1 MKNNLK
7 LFLDDLR
14 MPTDA
19 WIYSERIK
27 MLEKSKTQSC
37 EWTIVRNYEDF
48 CEFIDKFGIPEM
60 VSFDHD
66 LHISHMMHYHDFTV
80 KTGIIDYSKLKIKTG
95 KHCAEYFVDKWEKA
109 GKPSVQVY
117 VHSANRWG
125 QVEIKNVLKELIND

>member
-7 LFLDDLR
+7 LFLDDIR
-14 MPTDA
+14 MPADA

-27 MLEKSKTQSC
+27 MLEKSKTISC
-37 EWTIVRNYEDF
+37 EWTIVRNYQDF
-48 CEFIDKFGIPEM
+48 CEFIDKFGIPSV

-66 LHISHMMHYHDFTV
+66 LCEEHMKYYFDFTSQL
-80 KTGIIDYSKLKIKTG
+80 GIIDYTKLKVKTG
-95 KHCAEYFVDKWEKA
+95 KHCAEYFVEKWKEA
-109 GKPSVQVY
+109 GKPSTQVY

>member
-7 LFLDDLR
+7 LFLDDIR
-14 MPTDA
+14 MPRDA

-27 MLEKSKTQSC
+27 LLEKSKTISC

-48 CEFIDKFGIPEM
+48 CGFIDKFGIPSV

-66 LHISHMMHYHDFTV
+66 LCEQHMEYYFDFV
-80 KTGIIDYSKLKIKTG
+80 SKNGYIDYSNLSTKTG
-95 KHCAEYFVDKWEKA
+95 KHCAEYFVEKWKKD
-109 GKPSVQVY
+109 GKPDTEVY

-125 QVEIKNVLKELIND
+125 RVEIEKTLEELV